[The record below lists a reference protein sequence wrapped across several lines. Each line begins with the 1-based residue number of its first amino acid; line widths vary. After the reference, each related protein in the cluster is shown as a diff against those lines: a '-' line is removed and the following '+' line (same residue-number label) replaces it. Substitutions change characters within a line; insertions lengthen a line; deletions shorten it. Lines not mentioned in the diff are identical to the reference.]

1 MSLKEVCEFVCLVKD
16 FERWKNFEGY
26 KEFIFVFGDCLVF
39 VFYCK
44 SIECQDEVE
53 IEKNFQKGL

>member
-1 MSLKEVCEFVCLVKD
+1 MEFVIECKMSLKEVCEFVCLVKD

-44 SIECQDEVE
+44 SIEC
-53 IEKNFQKGL
+53 